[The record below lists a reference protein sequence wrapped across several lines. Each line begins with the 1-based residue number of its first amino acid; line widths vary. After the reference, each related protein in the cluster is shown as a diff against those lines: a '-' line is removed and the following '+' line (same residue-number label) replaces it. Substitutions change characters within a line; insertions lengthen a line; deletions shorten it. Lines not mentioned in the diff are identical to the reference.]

1 MSGNF
6 FPEVLSKGMNI
17 IRSKDLGSPALLR
30 DIRNCAYWI
39 AEGRNGDGSI
49 WYWVGPKFDKGIIS
63 ERAYVN
69 PSLWKCMANL
79 IKGVRFDFP
88 NLMKEAANI
97 RLLIESWRDF
107 KDLESLITKGHYYH

>member
-1 MSGNF
+1 
-6 FPEVLSKGMNI
+6 
-17 IRSKDLGSPALLR
+17 
-30 DIRNCAYWI
+30 
-39 AEGRNGDGSI
+39 
-49 WYWVGPKFDKGIIS
+49 
-63 ERAYVN
+63 
-69 PSLWKCMANL
+69 MANL